1 MRSLRPDAEFP
12 AAPPMAGPAAWLPVL
27 TRRAF
32 LGCAWLLAGGAA
44 ALTLAGCARGAP
56 PAPDRPGASFFDDG
70 TGFAA

>member
-1 MRSLRPDAEFP
+1 MHSGCPDRKLP
-12 AAPPMAGPAAWLPVL
+12 AAPSTAGPAAWLPAL

-32 LGCAWLLAGGAA
+32 LGCAGPLAGGAA
-44 ALTLAGCARGAP
+44 ALALVGCARSAP